1 MTRTR
6 LWQATGLIA
15 LANAAALGLQFITT
29 ILIARQFGTS
39 IPMDAYTLAVSI
51 PEALQV
57 LLLLASLS
65 VIFTPLF
72 IDAQTKY
79 GEAEAWSMAFS
90 LFVIVLGIV
99 AVLIPLLLW
108 LMPELMYLM
117 APGFAPSTR
126 ALAVE
131 LSNLILP
138 GVFYYATAGLLLG
151 ICYAY
156 RDFTTPALNTLL
168 LALLNLVAFFVFVRF
183 LQWDVRGMIIGRLC
197 VLAVLELFLLW
208 RVWRHKH
215 HIVLRLN
222 VTNPR
227 AWHLLTYLPPYLFGA
242 VSWQVELFIT
252 RSLISTLGAG
262 SVAAWGYGQRI
273 ADIPMALLGAA
284 LGATYL
290 PDFATNVAAKNQPA
304 ANAQWSRAVLQ
315 ILFVLTPISALLIAL
330 GAPLIGL
337 LFQRGAFDALA
348 TQHSA
353 AVLAGLV
360 LGLPLRGVGGLIVR
374 GMPAFKTRA
383 LPLTLSAISTGTT
396 ILFALTLVSS
406 LGLFGVALAAS
417 LGDTFF
423 ALVGTGV
430 FWRWLRASRWASD
443 LAEGAKILAAS
454 LGAGVV
460 TSFAA
465 HAVGLLNGVNEL
477 AARFIQISVST
488 LLGLAVFVLLI
499 VILRVKTSRAVFA
512 LLTVQL
518 QTLRARAQMLRAGVR

>member
-1 MTRTR
+1 MNTAR
-6 LWQATGLIA
+6 LWRAAGLIA
-15 LANAAALGLQFITT
+15 IANAAALGLQFLTT
-29 ILIARQFGTS
+29 ILIARQFGAGVQ
-39 IPMDAYTLAVSI
+39 MDAYTLAVSI
-51 PEALQV
+51 PEALQI

-72 IDAQTKY
+72 IDARTQY
-79 GEAEAWSMAFS
+79 GEAEAWSMALS
-90 LFVIVLGIV
+90 LGVIVLGIV
-99 AVLIPLLLW
+99 VLLIPLLVW
-108 LMPELMYLM
+108 VMPALMYLL
-117 APGFAPSTR
+117 APGFAPETR
-126 ALAVE
+126 AFAVE
-131 LSNLILP
+131 LSDLILP
-138 GVFYYATAGLLLG
+138 GVIYYATAGLLLG

-168 LALLNLVAFFVFVRF
+168 LALLNLVAFFVLVQF
-183 LQWDVRGMIIGRLC
+183 LGLGVRGMIIGRLL
-197 VLAVLELFLLW
+197 VLGVLEVFLVW

-215 HIVLRLN
+215 DLPLRLRL
-222 VTNPR
+222 TNPR

-262 SVAAWGYGQRI
+262 SVAAWGYGQRL

-290 PDFATNVAAKNQPA
+290 PDFATNVANKNQSA
-304 ANAQWSRAVLQ
+304 ANEQWSRAVLQ

-337 LFQRGAFDALA
+337 LLQRGAFDAVA

-360 LGLPLRGVGGLIVR
+360 VGLPLRGVGGLIVR
-374 GMPAFKTRA
+374 GMPAFKTRL

-396 ILFALTLVSS
+396 ILFAFAFINP

-417 LGDTFF
+417 LGDSFF

-430 FWRWLRASRWASD
+430 FWRWLSAQTQARD
-443 LAEGAKILAAS
+443 LVESGKILLASVCAGAVTYLAANWIG
-454 LGAGVV
+454 LPGGLNEVLAR
-460 TSFAA
+460 FLQ
-465 HAVGLLNGVNEL
+465 VGL
-477 AARFIQISVST
+477 AT
-488 LLGLAVFVLLI
+488 TLGLAVFLVLIFL
-499 VILRVKTSRAVFA
+499 LRVETSRAVFA
-512 LLTVQL
+512 MLAARL
-518 QTLRARAQMLRAGVR
+518 QTLRVGAR